1 MYIYNK
7 HPEDYTHI
15 IQHRITTNTT
25 VLVHEERTSNDKH
38 YILQK
43 HPVSHPLYIYTLIL
57 FIFSN
62 FIHIIVTFTS
72 QSKQYK
78 YI

>member
-1 MYIYNK
+1 M
-7 HPEDYTHI
+7 TVL
-15 IQHRITTNTT
+15 TNTWKFNIN
-25 VLVHEERTSNDKH
+25 EEKTKVVVFGSRSKQFTF
-38 YILQK
+38 
-43 HPVSHPLYIYTLIL
+43 TLGNSEL
-57 FIFSN
+57 FFSN